1 MKIIKLSDN
10 VDFHNFT
17 SKESS
22 EPTLSPDRRTKQR
35 KHFKEL
41 KKSVGASMKYDYL
54 IYYFIFKLNI

>member
-1 MKIIKLSDN
+1 MKIIKLSDH

-41 KKSVGASMKYDYL
+41 KKSGPQSPDS
-54 IYYFIFKLNI
+54 